1 MVHIQGAEKL
11 HAQTPWGDRG
21 GQNADLLARN
31 YMSEM
36 RPCNTMDRQIRS
48 KVGHQAKPLKYSE
61 KKVIFHT
68 NLEQML
74 NVQPRHS
81 SQWRSRDWHVHS
93 VHVNSVSYLL
103 WHTWRV
109 ICLEGWTQNLT
120 RVCIAV
126 KLTSTWAELL
136 NIHEAYGAVYG
147 TGREAY
153 KIYQEQ
159 FPKSVCQDYIK
170 FDSVNHCLG

>member
-1 MVHIQGAEKL
+1 MPILHEVSGGTKTKIYCQGTICHRCILAALRTVKL
-11 HAQTPWGDRG
+11 GL
-21 GQNADLLARN
+21 N
-31 YMSEM
+31 
-36 RPCNTMDRQIRS
+36 